1 MSDRETTPSTE
12 APAKRRWIVKV
23 AAAALI
29 IAAIACWIGAGEGRP
44 QQFVGMWAEAARET
58 DAPERRLEYLA
69 DGTFWTYSAGVKRYE
84 GTWHGSE
91 RELVV
96 VTDTMSSQRP
106 SVGGWLERL
115 AQFALN
121 PSGSRRSVKFDV
133 ARKGELMTLTLTD
146 EFGAPPQKPQEI
158 TFKRVAE

>member
-12 APAKRRWIVKV
+12 APAKRRWILKV
-23 AAAALI
+23 AAAALV
-29 IAAIACWIGAGEGRP
+29 IAVIASWIGAGERRP
-44 QQFVGMWAEAARET
+44 QQFVGRWTAASPDS
-58 DAPERRLEYLA
+58 DAPERQFEFLA
-69 DGTFWTYSAGVKRYE
+69 DGTFWTYSAGAKSYE

-96 VTDTMSSQRP
+96 VTDNLPQRP

-133 ARKGELMTLTLTD
+133 SRSGELMTLTLTD

>member
-1 MSDRETTPSTE
+1 MSDRETTPSTK
-12 APAKRRWIVKV
+12 APSKRRWVVVV
-23 AAAALI
+23 AAIALI
-29 IAAIACWIGAGEGRP
+29 IAGIARWIGAGERRP
-44 QQFVGMWAEAARET
+44 QQYVGRWIAAAPDAAAAERQFEF
-58 DAPERRLEYLA
+58 LA
-69 DGTFWTYSAGVKRYE
+69 DGTFWTYSAGVRRYE

-91 RELVV
+91 KELVV
-96 VTDTMSSQRP
+96 VTDTMPSQRP

-121 PSGSRRSVKFDV
+121 PSGSNRSIRFDV
-133 ARKGELMTLTLTD
+133 ASSGELLTLTLTD

>member
-12 APAKRRWIVKV
+12 TPAKPRWVVKV

-29 IAAIACWIGAGEGRP
+29 IAVIACWIGAGERRP
-44 QQFVGMWAEAARET
+44 QQYVGAWAAASPDP
-58 DAPERRLEYLA
+58 DAAEQQFEFLA
-69 DGTFWTYSAGVKRYE
+69 DGTFWTYSAGAKRYE

-96 VTDTMSSQRP
+96 VTDNMPSQRP
-106 SVGGWLERL
+106 SVGGWLERM
-115 AQFALN
+115 ARFALN
-121 PSGSRRSVKFDV
+121 PSGSNSSVKFDV
-133 ARKGELMTLTLTD
+133 ARKGELMTLVLTD